1 LKKKILIVG
10 GSGFIGYHLAKGCL
24 KKKWNVV
31 SISTHKPKKKRY
43 LKKVKYIICDIS
55 EKKILKKKIKEK
67 FNYVVN
73 LGGHVDHSNSKKTFL
88 SHYIGLKNL
97 AEIFQLKKPELFL
110 QIGSGGEYGKSK
122 SPHTE
127 ENENKLGKSVYYK
140 SKFLASEHLVSLFR
154 KKNFPSTI
162 LRLYQIYG
170 PRQDKN
176 RIVPIAID
184 NCLKNKIFNC
194 SSGLQ
199 WRDFLYVQDLVNCIF
214 KVFRY
219 KNRVKGEI
227 INIGSGKTMQVKKII
242 SLVREKIGKGRP
254 LFGKIKMREDEIL
267 KVYPS
272 IKKANKILNWKPST
286 HLSRGLQFTIN
297 DYENLRGLK

>member
-1 LKKKILIVG
+1 M
-10 GSGFIGYHLAKGCL
+10 
-24 KKKWNVV
+24 
-31 SISTHKPKKKRY
+31 
-43 LKKVKYIICDIS
+43 
-55 EKKILKKKIKEK
+55 
-67 FNYVVN
+67 
-73 LGGHVDHSNSKKTFL
+73 
-88 SHYIGLKNL
+88 
-97 AEIFQLKKPELFL
+97 
-110 QIGSGGEYGKSK
+110 
-122 SPHTE
+122 
-127 ENENKLGKSVYYK
+127 
-140 SKFLASEHLVSLFR
+140 
-154 KKNFPSTI
+154 
-162 LRLYQIYG
+162 RLYQIYG

-176 RIVPIAID
+176 RIVPIVID
-184 NCLKNKIFNC
+184 NCLKNKTFNC

-242 SLVREKIGKGRP
+242 SLLREKIGKGRP